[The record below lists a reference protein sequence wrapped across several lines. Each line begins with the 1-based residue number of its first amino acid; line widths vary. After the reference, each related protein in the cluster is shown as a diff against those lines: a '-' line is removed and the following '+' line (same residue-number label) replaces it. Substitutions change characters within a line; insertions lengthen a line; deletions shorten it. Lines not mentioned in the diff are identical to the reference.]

1 MTDFAIKVLPWP
13 SFPATKKCQQ
23 KVTSIKLRCSL
34 NCLHN
39 GALRG
44 PRLCSRLV
52 RRVARSCSSE
62 DISHGECLR
71 DRHERV
77 NEWMPIGD

>member
-1 MTDFAIKVLPWP
+1 MTDFAIKVLPRP
-13 SFPATKKCQQ
+13 SFPATQNFDQ
-23 KVTSIKLRCSL
+23 TPLRTVASL

-44 PRLCSRLV
+44 PRLCPRLV

-77 NEWMPIGD
+77 NEIWMPIGD